1 MGYEKTFGNMVFLE
15 IKKYLSFPEVRP
27 LNTLLT
33 ILEFRIV
40 SESCSN
46 STAESESLTW
56 KALSCRAEESF
67 GRLAGSNKWNIS
79 PLSWKSN
86 LAPHGIRVRDLNA
99 DFDLS
104 PLSLSWLF
112 NSIDDSELRLVCA
125 VSLSSIHLIANKL

>member
-1 MGYEKTFGNMVFLE
+1 MEYVKNFGNMVFLK

-33 ILEFRIV
+33 ILEFHIV

-86 LAPHGIRVRDLNA
+86 LAPHESN
-99 DFDLS
+99 
-104 PLSLSWLF
+104 
-112 NSIDDSELRLVCA
+112 LRNPGPRLERGF
-125 VSLSSIHLIANKL
+125 